1 MSNETNE
8 VWYNLINQRF
18 SEKKTSGKDVV
29 IDWEILD
36 GFNTQGHL
44 FYDANGLQMVSKTL
58 C

>member
-8 VWYNLINQRF
+8 VWYNLINQRLPT
-18 SEKKTSGKDVV
+18 EKTAGKDVV

-36 GFNTQGHL
+36 GFNTRGNL